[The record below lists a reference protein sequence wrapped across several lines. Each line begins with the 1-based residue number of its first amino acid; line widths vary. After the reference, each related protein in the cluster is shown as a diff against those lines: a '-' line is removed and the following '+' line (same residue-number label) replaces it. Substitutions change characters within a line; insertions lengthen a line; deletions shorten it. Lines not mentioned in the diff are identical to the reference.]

1 MILGV
6 DQANSDTWR
15 KKGGQILRFADL
27 ELFVRVVQEG
37 TFSAAARVLGLTQPA
52 VSARIAYLERELN
65 TTLLIR
71 EPRRMYPTP
80 EGKILYEHGLRA
92 LGELH
97 AAQQRIQEESQR
109 PSGSF
114 VMCAGEASGTTLAPL
129 LLASFRRLH
138 PEVVPKLRVGSVAGN
153 LQQVLEHQA
162 GLAIVPYPPME
173 PRIEAVELARDE
185 FRLIVPEGHP
195 LAQDDPVDPQELV
208 KYPFLTREKGSR
220 ANALIEQALGQVGV
234 RFADVTV
241 AMEMANSEALKLA
254 VSEGVGVAFIPQLC
268 LHRPG
273 DDRAGF
279 RPVRV
284 RGLRI
289 QRGFYLIRSANV
301 AHPYVERLF
310 WQHCQDLQM
319 LQEMA
324 RRYELELPGWAQAAR

>member
-1 MILGV
+1 M
-6 DQANSDTWR
+6 
-15 KKGGQILRFADL
+15 RFADL
-27 ELFVRVVQEG
+27 EVFVRVVQEG

-80 EGKILYEHGLRA
+80 EGMILYEHGLRA

-97 AAQQRIQEESQR
+97 SAQQRIQEESRR

-114 VMCAGEASGTTLAPL
+114 VLCAGEASGTTLGPL

-138 PEVVPKLRVGSVAGN
+138 PDVVPKLRIGSVADN
-153 LQQVLEHQA
+153 LSQVVEHEA
-162 GLAIVPYPPME
+162 GLAIVPYTPSE

-195 LAQDDPVDPQELV
+195 LAQDEPVDPAELV
-208 KYPFLTREKGSR
+208 KYPFLTRERGSR
-220 ANALIEQALGQVGV
+220 ANALIEQALAQHGV
-234 RFADVTV
+234 RFSDIRV

-254 VSEGVGVAFIPQLC
+254 VSEGVGIAFIPQLC

-273 DDRAGF
+273 HHEAGF
-279 RPVRV
+279 RPVEV
-284 RGLRI
+284 RGLSI
-289 QRGFYLIRSANV
+289 KRGFYLIRSTSA

-310 WQHCQDLQM
+310 WEHCQDAEL
-319 LQEMA
+319 LRAMA
-324 RRYELELPGWAQAAR
+324 ARYRLELPERVSIL